1 LGGVSG
7 LSKSGASYQP
17 QASAVLQ
24 ILLPNVHV
32 HGRGLRA
39 TLAESGIHPASEQT
53 MKMHRSP
60 QHWIWVALV
69 LAAFLLTV
77 SLAHGQN
84 TGSAAVF
91 QGRPAM
97 AGAQAGLGAQAGPP
111 QGGLGVQGSEAAE
124 RSLRKPANAAPD
136 MPQGQPAAP
145 ATVQTEK
152 DVVRK
157 KDPGIAKDERSAV
170 KKTKRAAK
178 RVVQRAR
185 HGVSEIDAYDN
196 AGR

>member
-1 LGGVSG
+1 
-7 LSKSGASYQP
+7 
-17 QASAVLQ
+17 
-24 ILLPNVHV
+24 
-32 HGRGLRA
+32 
-39 TLAESGIHPASEQT
+39 

-69 LAAFLLTV
+69 VAAFLFTV

-84 TGSAAVF
+84 TGAAAVF
-91 QGRPAM
+91 QGRPSM

-124 RSLRKPANAAPD
+124 RSLRKPAGVAPD
-136 MPQGQPAAP
+136 MPQGAPAASTP
-145 ATVQTEK
+145 AAEK

-157 KDPGIAKDERSAV
+157 KDPGIAKDEHSAV

-178 RVVQRAR
+178 RVVQRSR
-185 HGVSEIDAYDN
+185 HGVSEIDAYEK